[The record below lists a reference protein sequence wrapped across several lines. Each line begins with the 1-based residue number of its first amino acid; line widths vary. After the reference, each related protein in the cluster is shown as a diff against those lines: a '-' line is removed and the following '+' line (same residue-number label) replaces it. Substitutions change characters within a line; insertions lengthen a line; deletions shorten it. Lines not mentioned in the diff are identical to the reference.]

1 LQSPGTRSLLI
12 AEKAIAKYLYGPGV
26 TKDIDEGG
34 IWCQKAADQ
43 GDEAAKEELAKLN
56 SNP

>member
-1 LQSPGTRSLLI
+1 M

-26 TKDIDEGG
+26 TKDIDEGR